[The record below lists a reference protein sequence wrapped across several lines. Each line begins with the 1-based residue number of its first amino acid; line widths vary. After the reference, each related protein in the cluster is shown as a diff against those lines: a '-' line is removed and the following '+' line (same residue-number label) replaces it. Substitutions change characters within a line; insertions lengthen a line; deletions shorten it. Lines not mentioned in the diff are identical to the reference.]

1 MACWRHAF
9 VCALTA
15 LAVSCRNNPF
25 APPES
30 SIEGFNLY
38 TSDFTAQDD
47 GGMKAALLEVI
58 NGSKATLQCAFSALT
73 LTDISS
79 AIIARSQAGVKVKVA
94 FDADVRDSDT
104 GSLALQASGA
114 FVIVA
119 TPGDTQQG
127 QLLYG
132 NSGSGVMRHNF
143 CLADERYVWISTAPP
158 DDTQMRLT
166 PNVAIKAGS
175 PQFGL
180 ARDFLREASL
190 FSQLLFGYGKAKT
203 DFTTKF
209 SALDQV
215 IAVYWGPQ
223 EDPMDVL
230 GIELSEAKQTVDFYS
245 TAFQSTNTSS
255 TKSYLD
261 VPTVLKAL
269 ETAKGVAI
277 KKYFSS
283 QALFD
288 TASRAYTLS
297 NPAQYVNSNV
307 RVGPNIFVVDRH
319 LASARTYIYTGA
331 LRTQGNSSDDSVLL
345 ELRGP
350 RVAKLVGA
358 YLDQIGAASTP
369 VSNVGDTAAPGQ
381 VVISEVMWMGSY
393 NNSQVGDSADEF
405 IELYNNTSSAI
416 NLSGWRFACT
426 TNGTNNNSAITLP
439 PGALIAP
446 GGYFVVAAKSTGAFG
461 GSANHFDSKVGV
473 SNSSIECKLGNGK
486 TANTVY
492 GIANFGDVIDT
503 IGNNT
508 NGFDSGT
515 WNRGVNNGS
524 PNFIRKSMERI
535 DTTQSGTNNTN
546 WRSNGYTYGLNT
558 LVDSNFRSNTF
569 ASPGAS
575 GTFTETAAAGDVVIN
590 EVLWMG
596 SYDNSG
602 NGQTDDEFI
611 ELYNKTASSI
621 DISNWTI
628 SGTGISTITIPT
640 GQSIAANG
648 YYVVARN
655 TSMAVTSANY
665 STTTAMS
672 INNSAFQ
679 LELRTSLN
687 TLIDTANDGGAP
699 LAGVND
705 ATNLYRRS
713 MERKPTGTNGTL
725 ASSWQSAFAA
735 GSGVAA
741 GYSSRTIATP
751 GQANSIIPADPAPGD
766 VVVNELMWMGSY
778 DNSGTGYTD
787 DEFIELWNK
796 TGSAINISFWQLS
809 GTGINAVTLPP
820 GQSIPANG
828 YYVIARNNLNAF
840 PTANYYKSTTLGLSG
855 TTLQVELRTSLNTLI
870 DTANNGGAPFAG
882 LNDTSNKIRRS
893 MERRTTGVNGTVAAS
908 WYSASAVGT
917 NVAAGFS
924 SKTIATPG
932 QANSPAVFNVTG
944 AAPTSSTTLLVY
956 FSEAPTAGGGAS
968 GAENA
973 ANYSLTGG
981 LTVSAASLSGTVV
994 TLTTSA
1000 QGVTNYTLTVNNVTA
1015 AASAAVLSTNT
1026 AAFAGFELPRVR
1038 NAVPVNA
1045 TTIDINFSKN
1055 MDVST
1060 IDGNTAAFTFTG
1072 GITASAVTLQ
1082 TAAPN
1087 ANRRV
1092 RVTTSTH
1099 TPGTSYTAS
1108 VSSAVQDTLG
1118 YGVDA
1123 GGNSAAY
1130 YGFHSSF
1137 GVMNPATGSMDSTGQ
1152 WTNQGTGG
1160 TPLATSATATEG
1172 VASLT
1177 WATLTTTCGNTA
1189 GSDRHAISNEYF
1201 PVTPGAV
1208 YNASLFLKGGNPVG
1222 GTVGSRIR
1230 IFWFTDNLG
1239 TASSTPNTLDATP
1252 LTDLGVDSAWTQR
1265 TRSFTAPADA
1275 YYMRF
1280 KFCGYRTGGASGDV
1294 LLVDQAYF
1302 GP

>member
-15 LAVSCRNNPF
+15 LVVSCRNNPF

-38 TSDFTAQDD
+38 MTDFTAQDD
-47 GGMKAALLEVI
+47 GGMKSALLEVI
-58 NGSKATLQCAFSALT
+58 NGSKATLHCAFSALKMSDVT
-73 LTDISS
+73 AALIN
-79 AIIARSQAGVKVKVA
+79 RVRAGVRVKVA
-94 FDADVRDSDT
+94 FDADVKNSDP
-104 GSLALQASGA
+104 GSMALQASSD
-114 FVIVA
+114 FITV
-119 TPGDTQQG
+119 TSPGDTQQG

-132 NSGSGVMRHNF
+132 NSGTGVMRHNF

-166 PNVAIKAGS
+166 PNVAIKVGS

-230 GIELSEAKQTVDFYS
+230 GTELSEAKQTVDFYS

-255 TKSYLD
+255 TKSHLD

-277 KKYFSS
+277 RKYFSS

-288 TASRAYTLS
+288 TASKAYTLS

-307 RVGPNIFVVDRH
+307 RVGANIFVVDRH

-331 LRTQGNSSDDSVLL
+331 LRRQGNSSDDSVLL

-358 YLDQIGAASTP
+358 YLDQIGAASIP

-426 TNGTNNNSAITLP
+426 TDGTNNNSAITLP

-446 GGYFVVAAKSTGAFG
+446 GGYFVIATKSTGAFA
-461 GSANHFDSKVGV
+461 GSANHFDSKLGV
-473 SNSSIECKLGNGK
+473 TNSSRECRLGNGK

-508 NGFDSGT
+508 NGFDSGA

-524 PNFIRKSMERI
+524 PNFIRRSMERV
-535 DTTQSGTNNTN
+535 DTAASGTTNTN
-546 WRSNGYTYGLNT
+546 WRNNGYTYGLNT
-558 LVDSNFRSNTF
+558 LVDSDFRSNTF

-575 GTFTETAAAGDVVIN
+575 GTFTETAPGDVVIN
-590 EVLWMG
+590 E
-596 SYDNSG
+596 
-602 NGQTDDEFI
+602 I
-611 ELYNKTASSI
+611 
-621 DISNWTI
+621 
-628 SGTGISTITIPT
+628 
-640 GQSIAANG
+640 
-648 YYVVARN
+648 
-655 TSMAVTSANY
+655 
-665 STTTAMS
+665 
-672 INNSAFQ
+672 
-679 LELRTSLN
+679 
-687 TLIDTANDGGAP
+687 
-699 LAGVND
+699 
-705 ATNLYRRS
+705 
-713 MERKPTGTNGTL
+713 
-725 ASSWQSAFAA
+725 
-735 GSGVAA
+735 
-741 GYSSRTIATP
+741 
-751 GQANSIIPADPAPGD
+751 
-766 VVVNELMWMGSY
+766 MWMGSY

-796 TGSAINISFWQLS
+796 TASPIDISFWQLS
-809 GTGINAVTLPP
+809 GTGINAITLPP
-820 GQSIPANG
+820 GQIIPANG

-855 TTLQVELRTSLNTLI
+855 SNLQVELRTSLNTLI

-882 LNDTSNKIRRS
+882 INDTSNKIRRS
-893 MERRTTGVNGTVAAS
+893 MERRTTGVNGMVPAS
-908 WYSASAVGT
+908 WYSASAVGSHVT
-917 NVAAGFS
+917 PGFN

-932 QANSPAVFNVTG
+932 EANSPAIFNVTS
-944 AAPTSSTTLLVY
+944 AVPTSATTLVVT
-956 FSEAPTAGGGAS
+956 FSEAPTSGGGPN
-968 GAENA
+968 GAENI

-981 LTVSAASLSGTVV
+981 LTISAASLSGSAV
-994 TLTTSA
+994 TLTTSSQQA
-1000 QGVTNYTLTVNNVTA
+1000 ATGYTLTVNNVTA
-1015 AASAAVLSTNT
+1015 AATSANLNVNT
-1026 AAFAGFELPRVR
+1026 ANFNGFELPRVR

-1045 TTIDINFSKN
+1045 TTIDVNFSKN
-1055 MDVST
+1055 MDAST
-1060 IDGNTAAFTFTG
+1060 IDGNVAAFSFTG
-1072 GITASAVTLQ
+1072 GITVTAVTLQ
-1082 TAAPN
+1082 TSAPN

-1092 RVTTSTH
+1092 RVTTSAH
-1099 TPGTSYTAS
+1099 TPGTSYTVTVNAS
-1108 VSSAVQDTLG
+1108 VQDSLG
-1118 YGVDA
+1118 YGVDP
-1123 GGNSAAY
+1123 GGNTASY
-1130 YGFHSSF
+1130 YGFHPLF
-1137 GVMNPATGSMDSTGQ
+1137 GVMDPATGSMDTTAP
-1152 WTNQGTGG
+1152 WINQGAVSV
-1160 TPLATSATATEG
+1160 PLATSATAHEG
-1172 VASLT
+1172 TASLT
-1177 WATLTTTCGNTA
+1177 WASLTTTCENNG
-1189 GSDRHAISNEYF
+1189 GSGRHAISNEYF

-1222 GTVGSRIR
+1222 VTVSARIR
-1230 IFWFTDNLG
+1230 IFWYQDNLG
-1239 TASSTPNTLDATP
+1239 TPSASANSLDSTPT
-1252 LTDLGVDSAWTQR
+1252 TDLGQDSAWTQR